1 MHPEV
6 ESRSKRGR
14 TVRRMWVGTEHAVLK
29 QNHDLC
35 YAYSPLEDG
44 FPGAR
49 WLTADGTTVRHN
61 ADEAIVPRSETVAF
75 PIPKHSGG
83 LQLTASLNSGIL
95 NQEAQCLLDGE
106 IHVLNRENVDGIST
120 W

>member
-1 MHPEV
+1 MHPGV
-6 ESRSKRGR
+6 GSRSKRGR
-14 TVRRMWVGTEHAVLK
+14 TVRRTWVGTKHAVLK

-49 WLTADGTTVRHN
+49 WLSADGTVVRDAPN
-61 ADEAIVPRSETVAF
+61 DAIVPRSETVAF
-75 PIPKHSGG
+75 KIPKHSGE
-83 LQLTASLNSGIL
+83 LQLTASLNPGIL
-95 NQEAQCLLDGE
+95 NQEAQCILNGHV
-106 IHVLNRENVDGIST
+106 HVLNRENVDGIST